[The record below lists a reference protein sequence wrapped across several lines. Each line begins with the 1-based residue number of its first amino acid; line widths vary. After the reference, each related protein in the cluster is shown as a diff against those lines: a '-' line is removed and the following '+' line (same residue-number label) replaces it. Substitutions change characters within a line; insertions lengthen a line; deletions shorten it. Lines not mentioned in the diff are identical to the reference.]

1 MDSIAKPCVGHVHL
15 KVADIERAVAFWRD
29 IMGMD
34 LIQRYGEQAAFLS
47 WGGYHHHVGLNTWY
61 SAGGAPPAKHNTG
74 LFHAAFLYPTRD
86 ALVKAA
92 RRVADA
98 GVEIY
103 GHADHGVSIALYF
116 DDPDGNGI
124 EIYWDRPRDE
134 WPRNGDGSFK
144 VSNDRFELAPFLA
157 EAD

>member
-1 MDSIAKPCVGHVHL
+1 M
-15 KVADIERAVAFWRD
+15 
-29 IMGMD
+29 
-34 LIQRYGEQAAFLS
+34 
-47 WGGYHHHVGLNTWY
+47 
-61 SAGGAPPAKHNTG
+61 
-74 LFHAAFLYPTRD
+74 
-86 ALVKAA
+86 KAA